1 VISSMATFLINQL
14 EGMHYVEIHL
24 NQEMVRCEAG
34 SLNYMLGKIRIHS
47 QLIPSVG
54 SVVSS
59 WMAGESVYRPTYTGS
74 GVITLESSLGGF
86 HVLELQGQSWILE
99 KGAYWASEGSVDLKF
114 FKEKLLTSLWA
125 GEGLVYLQSQVSG
138 QGKVVVTTKGP
149 VEEIDLAEDQEV
161 VVDGQCVIGRMASVQ
176 FNMRRPT
183 VNFLGRFTAGEPIAR
198 VYRGPGKILL
208 NPTYYWRYYMAQR
221 RQA

>member
-1 VISSMATFLINQL
+1 MANFQIHQL

-34 SLNYMLGKIRIHS
+34 SLNYMIGNIRIHS
-47 QLIPSVG
+47 QLIPSVAG
-54 SVVSS
+54 LLSS
-59 WMAGESVYRPTYTGS
+59 WMSGESVYRPTYTGS

-86 HVLELQGQSWILE
+86 HLLELQGQSWILE
-99 KGAYWASEGSVDLKF
+99 KGAYWASEGSVDLRF
-114 FKEKLLTSLWA
+114 FKEKMLTSLWA
-125 GEGLVYLQSQVSG
+125 GEGFVYLQSQVTG

-149 VEEIDLAEDQEV
+149 VEEIDLKEDQEV
-161 VVDGQCVIGRMASVQ
+161 VVDGECVIGRMASVR
-176 FNMRRPT
+176 FSLRRPT
-183 VNFLGRFTAGEPIAR
+183 ENFLGRFTAGEPIVR

-208 NPTYYWRYYMAQR
+208 NPTVYWRYYMAQR